1 MLAASEPAA
10 VKSAAIES
18 KPKGRSPKVWVIGSV
33 VAGPVPII
41 VRRRIIGAALIAR
54 RRRTLW
60 SALR

>member
-1 MLAASEPAA
+1 MLAVSEAA
-10 VKSAAIES
+10 AIKSTAIES

-41 VRRRIIGAALIAR
+41 VRRRIVRAALITR
-54 RRRTLW
+54 RWRTLW